1 MTDAEEWRA
10 GFAAIEVL
18 DSAFSEARVTF
29 TDGSQVRF
37 VHRVGQRQAQVEV
50 RGLAEHYLDRIGFF
64 RLNAKHLQIRLL
76 DGTTW
81 EARFRP

>member
-18 DSAFSEARVTF
+18 DAAFSEARVTF
-29 TDGSQVRF
+29 TDGSRLRF
-37 VHRVGQRQAQVEV
+37 LHRVGQRCAQVEA
-50 RGLAEHYLDRIGFF
+50 RGLSEHFLGRIGFF
-64 RLNAKHLQIRLL
+64 RLNAKHLEIRLL

>member
-10 GFAAIEVL
+10 AFSSIEVL
-18 DSAFSEARVTF
+18 DAAFSEARVTF
-29 TDGSQVRF
+29 TDGSRLMF
-37 VHRVGQRQAQVEV
+37 VHRVGQRQARVET
-50 RGLAEHYLDRIGFF
+50 RGLAEYFLGRIGYF
-64 RLNAKHLQIRLL
+64 RLNAKHLEIRLS